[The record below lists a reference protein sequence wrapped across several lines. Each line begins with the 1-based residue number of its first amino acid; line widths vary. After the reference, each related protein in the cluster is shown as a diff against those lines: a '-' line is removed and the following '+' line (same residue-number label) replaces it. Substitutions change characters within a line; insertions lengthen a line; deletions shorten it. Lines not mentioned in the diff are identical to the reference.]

1 MLKNRINY
9 YILILTQAPG
19 EAIVPENQDISVYYV
34 PNEKI
39 YNLMVDDVFFFLS
52 LYITSDI
59 IILI

>member
-19 EAIVPENQDISVYYV
+19 EAIVLENQEISVYYV

-39 YNLMVDDVFFFLS
+39 YNLMVDDVFFFSLS
-52 LYITSDI
+52 
-59 IILI
+59 ILHLI